1 VCIYTVVDCGTYLIR
16 HQTADGGRDIGGC
29 DSTQYNRSASDRL
42 CCDVHEVVSLFH
54 SIFSLFHQPRP
65 FACAYTKAQVAT
77 SSIIWRTRTMQVTG
91 SYTLSFSPADHS
103 DVSFLRQT
111 KTVLSAD
118 RYQPFDR
125 RTSQPRILKRCYII
139 RNDSFSKLV
148 YAHTGSSRFS
158 STVGSVH
165 TLRRP
170 RLSMGGEVSYR
181 SRAQGI
187 ARLRRR
193 LNPPFDHGSGWVSP
207 DR

>member
-1 VCIYTVVDCGTYLIR
+1 MAEGAERVCEL
-16 HQTADGGRDIGGC
+16 GGC
-29 DSTQYNRSASDRL
+29 DSITQYTVVPATDF
-42 CCDVHEVVSLFH
+42 VVMHEVVSLIH
-54 SIFSLFHQPRP
+54 SIFSLFHQPRR

-139 RNDSFSKLV
+139 RKRFILKVGLCSYWFVSILFYCRV
-148 YAHTGSSRFS
+148 GTYSTPPSAVHGRGGVLSLESSRDCKTTSTSQS
-158 STVGSVH
+158 S
-165 TLRRP
+165 
-170 RLSMGGEVSYR
+170 
-181 SRAQGI
+181 I
-187 ARLRRR
+187 
-193 LNPPFDHGSGWVSP
+193 
-207 DR
+207 